1 MTRTEFHVGSRRQK
15 CRTARAKPRRGLSA
29 KRTEFHVG
37 SRRQKCR
44 TARAKPRR
52 GLSAKPNT
60 KLSLFTDEYII
71 FKVCLNCLVT
81 HLFIFVLLGI
91 ADLTGPLYGSFMEKC
106 HTHLMMIHIINK
118 YASKIILHA
127 SSLSS
132 KLIIVGIL
140 IFIRVRHFL
149 VT

>member
-1 MTRTEFHVGSRRQK
+1 MKLGSVIMDDTHMT
-15 CRTARAKPRRGLSA
+15 
-29 KRTEFHVG
+29 RTEFHVG

-60 KLSLFTDEYII
+60 KLSLFTDKYII
-71 FKVCLNCLVT
+71 FKVCFNCLVT

-91 ADLTGPLYGSFMEKC
+91 ADLTGPLYGSCMEKC

-127 SSLSS
+127 SSFVKFETYYCWYSD
-132 KLIIVGIL
+132 
-140 IFIRVRHFL
+140 FH
-149 VT
+149 